1 MVQRRTKLN
10 LGNSN
15 IISVNSK
22 VVRSVNRAMILN
34 LIRERQPISRI
45 KISRISGL
53 NKSTVSS
60 IVSDLLNEELIYE
73 KMKEDQNIGRN
84 PLDLYLRLGKYF
96 VGAVNID
103 SATTRFAIA
112 DIDGSLISKSSVPTE
127 SSNPEGFVEFCMDNL
142 LGLCEKSSIKNLE
155 AIGVSITGIVDSKNH
170 IVSFAPNIGWENVNI
185 GAIIRKKCPEI
196 SNVSVGNDAKSSA
209 LAELWF
215 GKHDLNL
222 SNFVFLSIGPGIGSG
237 IVVENRLLEGEYNA
251 SGEFGHTTLF
261 EEGNKCVCGNLGC
274 WEAYASERATVARYI
289 SKVNNNSGKSVDVI
303 MQDIIELALNK
314 DKVALETL
322 QETGRY
328 LGIGISNIIK
338 SIDPHAIIMGGKI
351 IQVWDVIYPEIIEIV
366 QKRAFSGNAKN
377 INILPTS
384 LKVRPRLLGA
394 ATMAIKTIFDD
405 YKITA

>member
-1 MVQRRTKLN
+1 MN

>member
-1 MVQRRTKLN
+1 MN

-34 LIRERQPISRI
+34 LIRERQPISRV
-45 KISRISGL
+45 KISRLTGL

-60 IVSDLLNEELIYE
+60 IVTDLLNEDLIYE
-73 KMKEDQNIGRN
+73 KLTEDQNIGRN
-84 PLDLYLRLGKYF
+84 PIDLYLKLGKYF

-112 DIDGSLISKSSVPTE
+112 DIDGSIIAKSSIPTE
-127 SSNPEGFVEFCMDNL
+127 STKPEDFVEYCMDKL
-142 LGLCEKSSIKNLE
+142 FELCSENGIDNLE
-155 AIGVSITGIVDSKNH
+155 AIGVSVAGIIDTKNL
-170 IVSFAPNIGWENVNI
+170 IVNFAPNIGWENVNI
-185 GAIIRKKCPEI
+185 GAIIRKKCPDVKNI
-196 SNVSVGNDAKSSA
+196 SVGNDAKSSA

-215 GKHDLNL
+215 GNHDLIL

-237 IVVENRLLEGEYNA
+237 IVVENRLLEGEYSA
-251 SGEFGHTTLF
+251 SGEFGHTTIF
-261 EEGNKCVCGNLGC
+261 EDGKECVCGNYGC
-274 WEAYASERATVARYI
+274 WEAYASERATVERYI
-289 SKVNNNSGKSVDVI
+289 SRVNKNSNETVDVI
-303 MQDIIELALNK
+303 IQDIIELAKQK
-314 DKVALETL
+314 DKIAIETL

-338 SIDPHAIIMGGKI
+338 SIDPHAIIIGGKI
-351 IQVWDVIYPEIIEIV
+351 VRVWDLIYPEIIDIV
-366 QKRAFSGNAKN
+366 QKRAFFGNSKN

-384 LKVRPRLLGA
+384 LKIRPRLLGA